1 MANVKIFDQTRR
13 EVGELELSS
22 EVFEVPVRPELLH
35 LVVRA
40 QLAAKRAGTHS
51 TKTRSEVSGG
61 GHKPWRQ
68 KGTGKARAGSS
79 RSPLWRGGAVIHGPR
94 PRNYEFKV
102 NRKIRQLALKMA
114 LSAKLVDSSLL
125 LVDKFD
131 LAEAKTKLMAK
142 VAGDLGLKKAL
153 IVLTESDNKLE
164 LSARNLPGIKVIR
177 QDMLN
182 VYDVLYHEQL
192 VMATDAALRVQERLR
207 HGLR

>member
-1 MANVKIFDQTRR
+1 
-13 EVGELELSS
+13 VGELELSS

-164 LSARNLPGIKVIR
+164 LSARNLPGIKVVR